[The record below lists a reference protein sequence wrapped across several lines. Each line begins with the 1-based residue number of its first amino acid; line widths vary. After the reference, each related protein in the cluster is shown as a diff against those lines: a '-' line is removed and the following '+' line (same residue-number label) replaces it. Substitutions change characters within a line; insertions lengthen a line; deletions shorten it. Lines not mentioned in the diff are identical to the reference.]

1 MLRGDDWANT
11 ALWVMKTTFPHF
23 FWPISRLGS
32 YRPFLGK
39 LSCCCICIIGVCGCV
54 SFKGYTGTQ
63 SWISEMSQR
72 WEDLPNKTTLED
84 DMYYQWLIQ
93 TKGFGGSQIGGR
105 QKGLHLRKRL
115 SATIVGSRTKVV
127 TFCRPKM
134 AIFVGRTMRFFKK
147 KTQFESALI
156 QKTFGT
162 GPKQWVSFF
171 TSYTD
176 LAYLQNVLE
185 RYKCMLRAS
194 VCHCFGHP

>member
-1 MLRGDDWANT
+1 MSLSKDIL
-11 ALWVMKTTFPHF
+11 ALKAESHRCHSDGKIFPTKRH
-23 FWPISRLGS
+23 L
-32 YRPFLGK
+32 K
-39 LSCCCICIIGVCGCV
+39 M
-54 SFKGYTGTQ
+54 T
-63 SWISEMSQR
+63 
-72 WEDLPNKTTLED
+72 
-84 DMYYQWLIQ
+84 YYQWLIQ

-105 QKGLHLRKRL
+105 QNGLHLGKRL
-115 SATIVGSRTKVV
+115 SATIVGCRTKVV